1 MPDRTTNPA
10 SDQASGPAGASPDT
24 GSAAPPV
31 GVTSPWLS
39 RLLVANLVAEV
50 GIVVTG
56 GLVRLTGSGLGC
68 PTWPRCTPDSLVPV
82 AGQAEGV
89 HKLIEFGNRML
100 TSVVSIAALL
110 VIIAIWRL
118 APHRKDLRRLSFLP
132 LIGVLLQ
139 AVIGGITVLTGLSPI
154 TVMLHF
160 LASMVLIWLS
170 TYLLYRATQESA
182 GPARPLV
189 HPVIRYAAWAVAVLT
204 FVVLLLGTVVTGSGP
219 HSGDADTPR
228 FSFDP
233 RTVSW
238 LHADAVMLF
247 CGLVIAVLV
256 AVIATGAARRI
267 RRAWWVVLGVT
278 AAQGLIGYLQYFT
291 GVPWVLVVFH
301 MLGASL
307 LVVAVSWAVLTL
319 RVRGTHVQDA
329 PDGTEPRGAVARA
342 TGAADAQ
349 PATD

>member
-1 MPDRTTNPA
+1 MPDRSTAA
-10 SDQASGPAGASPDT
+10 SADETVGATHISAGAHATAGPAG
-24 GSAAPPV
+24 
-31 GVTSPWLS
+31 VTSRWLK
-39 RLLVANLVAEV
+39 RLLVLNLIAEV

-82 AGQAEGV
+82 AGQDEGF
-89 HKLIEFGNRML
+89 HKFIEFGNRML

-110 VIIAIWRL
+110 VILAIWKL

-132 LIGVLLQ
+132 LAGVMLQ

-170 TYLLYRATQESA
+170 TYLLYRATQEGS
-182 GPARPLV
+182 GPPRPLV
-189 HPVIRYAAWAVAVLT
+189 HPAVRIAAWAVSVLT

-247 CGLVIAVLV
+247 CGLVVAVLV
-256 AVIATGAARRI
+256 AVLATGALHRI

-278 AAQGLIGYLQYFT
+278 AAQGGLGYLQYFT
-291 GVPWVLVVFH
+291 GVPWVLVLLH

-329 PDGTEPRGAVARA
+329 ADGSETTRAV
-342 TGAADAQ
+342 TPGDSIDAG
-349 PATD
+349 PSTD